1 MILANA
7 QPVPSADSAPG
18 PKTSASEVRSG
29 IATHLP
35 GLMTHAQSLCR
46 SHDRAQDLVQST
58 VLRALRFEATFRE
71 GSNLRAWLHQI
82 LVSVFVGNYRSTK
95 RERRALTRFGSD
107 PCSWMS
113 DRGTPESQGLSP
125 RVQRALNQLP
135 APFAAAVRSVDLDG
149 QGYQD
154 AANEAGVPLGTVM
167 SRLFR
172 GRRLLRSALSDPH
185 LNDASVARAA

>member
-1 MILANA
+1 MILANTK
-7 QPVPSADSAPG
+7 S
-18 PKTSASEVRSG
+18 TASEVRSG
-29 IATHLP
+29 IAKHLP

-46 SHDRAQDLVQST
+46 NRDRAQDLVQNT
-58 VLRALRFEATFRE
+58 VLRALRFEATFHE

-95 RERRALTRFGSD
+95 RERRALARFGCD

-113 DRGTPESQGLSP
+113 DRGTAETQGLSP
-125 RVQRALNQLP
+125 RVQQALNQLP
-135 APFAAAVRSVDLDG
+135 SPFAEVVLSVDLHG

-172 GRRLLRSALSDPH
+172 GRRLLRTALSDPH
-185 LNDASVARAA
+185 LNEASVARAA